1 MCPSSPSAL
10 KETIMTPHQIAL
22 VRETFAPVSSIADQ
36 AAQIFYGKLFE
47 RNPGLRQL
55 FPSEMSRQRMAL
67 MRTIG
72 IAVDHLDRLGT
83 LVPMVEELGRRH
95 VGYGVETH
103 HYALVGEALLDT
115 LREGLGATFT
125 QEAEDAWR
133 AAYNLLAVTMLSG
146 AKAAIPLKT
155 SELVS

>member
-1 MCPSSPSAL
+1 
-10 KETIMTPHQIAL
+10 MTPHQIAL

-72 IAVDHLDRLGT
+72 IAVDHLDR
-83 LVPMVEELGRRH
+83 
-95 VGYGVETH
+95 
-103 HYALVGEALLDT
+103 
-115 LREGLGATFT
+115 
-125 QEAEDAWR
+125 
-133 AAYNLLAVTMLSG
+133 
-146 AKAAIPLKT
+146 
-155 SELVS
+155 